1 MTDLFKDINMLRRC
15 YNECMK
21 ALISL
26 VLVMSFIGCDSIGL
40 GGSYPSIY
48 SKNVPECGCG
58 GVMYFIQNPNQTMQS
73 VVLVRTR
80 ISGTA
85 PAERKE
91 IKMLLQPKIEKKL
104 GCSEI
109 NLYIT
114 GRSQYC
120 DTHQSFYVK
129 KYKEL
134 KKD

>member
-1 MTDLFKDINMLRRC
+1 MRKLIMLLLPLFL
-15 YNECMK
+15 Y
-21 ALISL
+21 L
-26 VLVMSFIGCDSIGL
+26 GCDSIGL

-48 SKNVPECGCG
+48 SKHVSECGCG
-58 GVMYFIQNPNQTMQS
+58 GVMYYIQNPNQSMQS

-80 ISGTA
+80 ISGTS
-85 PAERKE
+85 PSERKT
-91 IKMLLQPKIEKKL
+91 IKMLLQPKFEKKL

-134 KKD
+134 KRK

>member
-1 MTDLFKDINMLRRC
+1 MENMMKWFSVFLTAFLF
-15 YNECMK
+15 
-21 ALISL
+21 
-26 VLVMSFIGCDSIGL
+26 FGCDSIGL

-48 SKNVPECGCG
+48 SKRTPECGCD
-58 GVMYFIQNPNQTMQS
+58 GVLYMIQNPNQSMQK
-73 VVLVRTR
+73 VTLVRTR

-85 PAERKE
+85 PAKRDT
-91 IKMLLQPKIEKKL
+91 ISMLLQPKIEKKL

-109 NLYIT
+109 NLFIT

-134 KKD
+134 KQKK

>member
-1 MTDLFKDINMLRRC
+1 MKILCVVIFPILFFL
-15 YNECMK
+15 
-21 ALISL
+21 
-26 VLVMSFIGCDSIGL
+26 GCDSIGF

-48 SKNVPECGCG
+48 SKHVPECGCD
-58 GVMYFIQNPNQTMQS
+58 GVMYIIYNPNQSMQK
-73 VVLVRTR
+73 VTLVRTR
-80 ISGTA
+80 ISGTS
-85 PAERKE
+85 PAKRKT
-91 IKMLLQPKIEKKL
+91 IKMLLQPKVEKKL

-134 KKD
+134 KRK